1 MKKYQKL
8 MLASG
13 VATALAGLSMPTHAI
28 IEGAAGEA
36 LLVPFVLY
44 SNPDR
49 TPLQFDLT
57 EPSVNTLVMVTTP
70 SAVGVDTIPN
80 FFTAPNTTPT
90 NVAPV
95 VETFDPDL
103 GETGEYTAGIHV
115 YFFDE
120 RSVEALNFRIPVSPD
135 DMTLIN
141 WGNEVENRNQ
151 ALEGVKGYMVITNDK
166 PNGQWRQ
173 AAKFSMF
180 GDAWVIWPTNI
191 GLIDSKI
198 PVLPM
203 SDGADTTGVTIPT
216 RVNNVIHN
224 SNGGIVAASPLASGM
239 RTNRSNGNGLAD
251 YTLFDL
257 TMSNR
262 FLPTLHVIW
271 VDENIGQANTS
282 YVYNDQEQDCSMTLP
297 IANELNVYWTSIPTL
312 FPGQECLLNPINN
325 QPITITADVCTAPY
339 TDGINGPDDPLVP
352 DEIAYPNCWDFTENP
367 AVPLQATQC
376 LPGLVP
382 ELPWVDAALELCYP
396 EGKFQVGLDI
406 FNGDIFYPGF
416 VRFQINEYIDSGTG
430 QPESAAVAFSIQ
442 LQIDVL
448 DAQRENLIDF
458 RVLPTLLPV
467 ETALGHERGQFDNEI

>member
-49 TPLQFDLT
+49 NPLQLLDPKANFT

-80 FFTAPNTTPT
+80 FYTAPNTTPT

-95 VETFDPDL
+95 NEQFDPDL
-103 GETGEYTAGIHV
+103 GETGDYSAGIHV

-120 RSVEALNFRIPVSPD
+120 RSVEALNFRVPVSPD

-151 ALEGVKGYMVITNDK
+151 GLEGVKGYMVITNDK

-312 FPGQECLLNPINN
+312 FPGQECLIDPISGNPLQFDPPENVCADDKIAAGPAVYPDCFDLT
-325 QPITITADVCTAPY
+325 QP
-339 TDGINGPDDPLVP
+339 G
-352 DEIAYPNCWDFTENP
+352 
-367 AVPLQATQC
+367 AVPLVFPC
-376 LPGLVP
+376 RPGVVP

-406 FNGDIFYPGF
+406 LNSDIFYPGF
-416 VRFQINEYIDSGTG
+416 VRFQINEYIDNGTG

>member
-1 MKKYQKL
+1 
-8 MLASG
+8 
-13 VATALAGLSMPTHAI
+13 
-28 IEGAAGEA
+28 
-36 LLVPFVLY
+36 
-44 SNPDR
+44 
-49 TPLQFDLT
+49 
-57 EPSVNTLVMVTTP
+57 
-70 SAVGVDTIPN
+70 
-80 FFTAPNTTPT
+80 
-90 NVAPV
+90 
-95 VETFDPDL
+95 
-103 GETGEYTAGIHV
+103 
-115 YFFDE
+115 
-120 RSVEALNFRIPVSPD
+120 
-135 DMTLIN
+135 
-141 WGNEVENRNQ
+141 
-151 ALEGVKGYMVITNDK
+151 
-166 PNGQWRQ
+166 
-173 AAKFSMF
+173 MF

-216 RVNNVIHN
+216 TVNNVIHS
-224 SNGGIVAASPLASGM
+224 SNGAIVAASPLSSGM

-271 VDENIGQANTS
+271 VDENIGQANTA

-325 QPITITADVCTAPY
+325 QPFTVTANVCATPF
-339 TDGINGPDDPLVP
+339 TDNVNGPDNVNLTDPV
-352 DEIAYPNCWDFTENP
+352 AYPNCWDFTGNTP
-367 AVPLQATQC
+367 VPLQATQC

-382 ELPWVDAALELCYP
+382 DLPWVDAALELCYP
-396 EGKFQVGLDI
+396 EAKFEIGLDI
-406 FNGDIFYPGF
+406 FDGDIFYPGF
-416 VRFQINEYIDSGTG
+416 VRFQIDEYIDNGTG

-448 DAQRENLIDF
+448 DAQRRNLIDF

-467 ETALGHERGQFDNEI
+467 ESALGHERGKFTNEL